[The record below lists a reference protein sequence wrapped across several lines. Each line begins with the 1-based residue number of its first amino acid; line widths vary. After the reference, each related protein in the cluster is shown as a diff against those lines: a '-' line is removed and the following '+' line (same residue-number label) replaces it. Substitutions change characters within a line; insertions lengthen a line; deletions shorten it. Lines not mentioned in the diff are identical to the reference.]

1 MKVWTSKFKN
11 KNTENKK
18 NVLKMFSAKKING
31 LRSIKMPT
39 YPSSLYKGVS
49 PSSLSSN
56 ATGSVT
62 ISNLTNF
69 QELNDIVNGA
79 GDVSLDFNSAANYPT
94 DSNIGT
100 EIVTNRTRTITD
112 FASIVANLT
121 TVLGNYTT
129 AIASCSS
136 DEQKIAASFVGL
148 TYNNLQSKMEKITF
162 ELNRMNADLTS
173 LGAEGATDSLKSVSA
188 RKYPSSFN
196 RFTNTA
202 GGI

>member
-1 MKVWTSKFKN
+1 MKVWMSKFKN
-11 KNTENKK
+11 TNSENKK
-18 NVLKMFSAKKING
+18 NVLKMFSAKKINSS
-31 LRSIKMPT
+31 RSIQMPT

-49 PSSLSSN
+49 PANLGSN
-56 ATGSVT
+56 VTGSIT
-62 ISNLTNF
+62 ISNLTNY
-69 QELNDIVNGA
+69 QELNDIVNGS
-79 GDVSLDFNSAANYPT
+79 GVSLDFNSAANYPT

-112 FASIVANLT
+112 FASVVSNLS
-121 TVLGNYTT
+121 TVLGAYTT

-148 TYNNLQSKMEKITF
+148 SYNNLQSKMEKITF

-173 LGAEGATDSLKSVSA
+173 LGAEGATDNLKEVVN
-188 RKYPSSFN
+188 RHLPSSFN
-196 RFTNTA
+196 RFTNTP

>member
-49 PSSLSSN
+49 PSSL
-56 ATGSVT
+56 G
-62 ISNLTNF
+62 
-69 QELNDIVNGA
+69 
-79 GDVSLDFNSAANYPT
+79 YPT

-100 EIVTNRTRTITD
+100 EIIANRTRTITD
-112 FASIVANLT
+112 FASIVSNLT

-129 AIASCSS
+129 AIATCSS

-148 TYNNLQSKMEKITF
+148 SYNNLQSKMEKITF

-173 LGAEGATDSLKSVSA
+173 LGAEGATDSLKETA
-188 RKYPSSFN
+188 NRHYPSSFN

>member
-1 MKVWTSKFKN
+1 
-11 KNTENKK
+11 
-18 NVLKMFSAKKING
+18 
-31 LRSIKMPT
+31 MPT

-49 PSSLSSN
+49 PSTLGSN
-56 ATGSVT
+56 VTGSVT
-62 ISNLTNF
+62 ISNVSNY
-69 QELNDIVNGA
+69 QELNDIVNGNN
-79 GDVSLDFNSAANYPT
+79 VSLDFNSAANYPT

-100 EIVTNRTRTITD
+100 EIIANRTRTLVD
-112 FASIVANLT
+112 FASIVSNLT

-129 AIASCSS
+129 AIATCSS

-162 ELNRMNADLTS
+162 ELNRMNADINA
-173 LGAEGATDSLKSVSA
+173 LGAEGATDSLKEVA
-188 RKYPSSFN
+188 NRHYPSSFN

>member
-1 MKVWTSKFKN
+1 MSKFKN
-11 KNTENKK
+11 TNSENKK
-18 NVLKMFSAKKING
+18 NVLKMFSAKKINSS
-31 LRSIKMPT
+31 RSIQMPT

-49 PSSLSSN
+49 PANLGSN
-56 ATGSVT
+56 VTGSIT
-62 ISNLTNF
+62 ISNLTNY
-69 QELNDIVNGA
+69 QELNDIVNGS
-79 GDVSLDFNSAANYPT
+79 GVSLDFNSAANYPT

-112 FASIVANLT
+112 FASVVSNLS
-121 TVLGNYTT
+121 TVLGAYTT

-148 TYNNLQSKMEKITF
+148 SYNNLQSKMEKITF

-173 LGAEGATDSLKSVSA
+173 LGAEGATDNLKEVA
-188 RKYPSSFN
+188 NRHLPSSFN
-196 RFTNTA
+196 RFTNTP

>member
-1 MKVWTSKFKN
+1 MSKFKN
-11 KNTENKK
+11 TNSENKK
-18 NVLKMFSAKKING
+18 NVLKMFSVKKINSS
-31 LRSIKMPT
+31 RSIQMPT

-49 PSSLSSN
+49 PANLGSN
-56 ATGSVT
+56 VTGSIT
-62 ISNLTNF
+62 ISNLTNY
-69 QELNDIVNGA
+69 QELNDIVNGS
-79 GDVSLDFNSAANYPT
+79 GVSLDFNSAANYPT

-112 FASIVANLT
+112 FASVVSNLT
-121 TVLGNYTT
+121 TVLGEYTT

-148 TYNNLQSKMEKITF
+148 SYNNLQSKMEKITF

-173 LGAEGATDSLKSVSA
+173 LGAEGATDNLKEVA
-188 RKYPSSFN
+188 NRHLPSSFN
-196 RFTNTA
+196 RFTNTV

>member
-1 MKVWTSKFKN
+1 
-11 KNTENKK
+11 
-18 NVLKMFSAKKING
+18 
-31 LRSIKMPT
+31 MPT

-49 PSSLSSN
+49 PSQLGSN
-56 ATGSVT
+56 VTGSVT
-62 ISNLTNF
+62 ISNLTNY
-69 QELNDIVNGA
+69 QELNDIVNGSN
-79 GDVSLDFNSAANYPT
+79 VSLDFNSAANYPT

-112 FASIVANLT
+112 FASVVSNLS
-121 TVLGNYTT
+121 TVLSAYTT

-162 ELNRMNADLTS
+162 ELNRMNADLNS
-173 LGAEGATDSLKSVSA
+173 LGAEGATDSLKEVA
-188 RKYPSSFN
+188 NRHYPSSFN
-196 RFTNTA
+196 RFTNTP